1 MPMPWNPA
9 SRGGPRNE
17 RKKRYLRGH
26 ISELIAAASLLARGY
41 RILGRRVRTP
51 LGEIDL
57 IARRGSRIAFVE
69 VKRRTTVEGAE
80 AALTPRQAQRL
91 QRAAEHW
98 LARRPSYAEL
108 DRGFD
113 AVLVLPWK
121 LPVHLVDALQPLG

>member
-1 MPMPWNPA
+1 MPTRSSPA
-9 SRGGPRNE
+9 SRGGASNE
-17 RKKRYLRGH
+17 RKRRYLRGH
-26 ISELIAAASLLARGY
+26 VSELIAAAALMVRGY

-57 IARRGSRIAFVE
+57 IARRGRRIAFIE
-69 VKRRTTVEGAE
+69 VKRRTSIEEAE
-80 AALTPRQAQRL
+80 AALAPRQARRL